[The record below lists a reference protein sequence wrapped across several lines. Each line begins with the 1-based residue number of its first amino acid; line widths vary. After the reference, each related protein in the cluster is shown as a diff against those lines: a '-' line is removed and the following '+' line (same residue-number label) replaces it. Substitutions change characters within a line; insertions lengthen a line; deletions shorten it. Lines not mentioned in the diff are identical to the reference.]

1 MQEQLPEFAIRVHD
15 LVVGFGR
22 QVVIDHLSL
31 DVRRGEILGLVG
43 ASGGGKS
50 VLLRTIIGLIS
61 PRSGDIE
68 VMGAMIGTWS
78 SSWREP
84 APQRPCGARPASTT
98 RGDPLKCAVVVALT
112 PLVTPGPAVS
122 TATPG

>member
-1 MQEQLPEFAIRVHD
+1 MPSADTEFAIRVRD

-50 VLLRTIIGLIS
+50 VLMRTVIGLI
-61 PRSGDIE
+61 PR
-68 VMGAMIGTWS
+68 GAETS
-78 SSWREP
+78 R
-84 APQRPCGARPASTT
+84 
-98 RGDPLKCAVVVALT
+98 
-112 PLVTPGPAVS
+112 
-122 TATPG
+122 